1 VPHLVRIHRKSD
13 LDAWNTYAIVGEF
26 TSIRQDVI
34 LKIAEIVEASGTRF
48 AAPTQL
54 AYLSRDKGI
63 DAEKA
68 TGESNRYC
76 ASRGRAPGQRRVQIP
91 R

>member
-1 VPHLVRIHRKSD
+1 
-13 LDAWNTYAIVGEF
+13 
-26 TSIRQDVI
+26 VI

-68 TGESNRYC
+68 TATVRRGVEPRASDVFKFPGE
-76 ASRGRAPGQRRVQIP
+76 A
-91 R
+91 

>member
-1 VPHLVRIHRKSD
+1 V
-13 LDAWNTYAIVGEF
+13 NGEF

-34 LKIAEIVEASGTRF
+34 SKIAEIVEASRTRF
-48 AAPTQL
+48 AAPTQS

-68 TGESNRYC
+68 TATVR
-76 ASRGRAPGQRRVQIP
+76 RGVEPRGQRRVQIP

>member
-1 VPHLVRIHRKSD
+1 MMGFLQAGSSFPQMTEPVEGGAS
-13 LDAWNTYAIVGEF
+13 AI
-26 TSIRQDVI
+26 S
-34 LKIAEIVEASGTRF
+34 VEASGTRF

-68 TGESNRYC
+68 TATVRRGVEPRASDVFKFPGEART
-76 ASRGRAPGQRRVQIP
+76 GTE
-91 R
+91 